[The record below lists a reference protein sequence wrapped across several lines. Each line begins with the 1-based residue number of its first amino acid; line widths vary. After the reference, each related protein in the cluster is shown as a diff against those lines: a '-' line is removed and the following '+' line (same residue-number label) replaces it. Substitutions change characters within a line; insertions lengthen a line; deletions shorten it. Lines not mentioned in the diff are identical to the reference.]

1 MRGATC
7 LTATLLATGLSF
19 GPLAPRGLAGG
30 GTEPVTRLGTDGT
43 RFTVNGRPAFLFGVS
58 YYGALGAS
66 DETVRRDLADLKEHG
81 FNWVRVWATW
91 AAFGEDVSAVDGE
104 GKPREL
110 SVKRLE
116 RLVAACDE
124 QGLVVDVTLSRGNGS
139 TGPARLQTLEAH
151 RRAVETLVT
160 ALKAHRNW
168 YLDLANERNIKD
180 KRFTSFADL
189 KELRELVHKL
199 DPHRLVT
206 ASHAGDIS
214 RADLGEYVQTVRV
227 DFLSPHRPRA
237 ADSAGQTEARSK
249 EYLVWMK
256 ELGRE
261 VPLHYQEPFRRDFG
275 KWQPRA
281 EDYVTDLKGA
291 LAGGAAGWC
300 WHNGDN
306 RAAKDGQ
313 PRRSFDL
320 REKRLLAQLD
330 EEEGRALPLLS
341 KVMAEAAK
349 NAGANKPAAS
359 PLGADDWPQWRGP
372 NRDGVCCETGL
383 LESFP
388 AGGLK
393 VRWRA
398 PAGWGFS
405 SPVVAQGRVF
415 LADSVVVKPQAKE
428 RVRCFD
434 ETTGKVLWAH
444 EYEVAYPDWA
454 FDPTQEIGPVA
465 TPIIRDD
472 KAYTVGRLGHLLCL
486 DAKKGDVLWR
496 RDLGKDYQVAFA
508 PGTPS
513 PLIDG
518 ELLILF
524 IGGKPGA
531 CLIGLNK
538 DTGKEAWRALD
549 ESLTFSSPIVITS
562 GGKKQLIVWTQES
575 VTSLDPATGKTY
587 WRQGLATSGEYAVS
601 TPVFH
606 EGRLLVG
613 GLMFQM
619 DPDKPA
625 ARVLW
630 PQSKAPAR
638 RIFSHTSTAL
648 FRGGHLFTAKSSGEL
663 ICVDAD
669 TGKQVWESAKVTD
682 LKNGASIHLTPNGD
696 SVLLYTDRGE
706 LIRARLTPEGYKEL
720 SRVALLEPTFPF
732 GGRKVAWSAPA
743 FANRHVFARN
753 GKELICASLAA
764 GPAGQ

>member
-1 MRGATC
+1 
-7 LTATLLATGLSF
+7 
-19 GPLAPRGLAGG
+19 
-30 GTEPVTRLGTDGT
+30 
-43 RFTVNGRPAFLFGVS
+43 
-58 YYGALGAS
+58 
-66 DETVRRDLADLKEHG
+66 
-81 FNWVRVWATW
+81 
-91 AAFGEDVSAVDGE
+91 
-104 GKPREL
+104 
-110 SVKRLE
+110 
-116 RLVAACDE
+116 
-124 QGLVVDVTLSRGNGS
+124 VTLSRGNGS

-189 KELRELVHKL
+189 KELREWVRTL

-206 ASHAGDIS
+206 ASHAGDVS
-214 RADLGEYVQTVRV
+214 RADLSEYLQTVRV
-227 DFLSPHRPRA
+227 DFLSPHRPRT
-237 ADSAGQTEARSK
+237 ADLAGQTEARSK
-249 EYLVWMK
+249 EYLAWMK
-256 ELGRE
+256 ELGRQ

-320 REKRLLAQLD
+320 REKRLFAQLD

-341 KVMAEAAK
+341 KVIAEVAK
-349 NAGANKPAAS
+349 GAGAKEPAAG
-359 PLGADDWPQWRGP
+359 PLRGDDWPQWRGP
-372 NRDGVCCETGL
+372 NRDGVCRETGL
-383 LESFP
+383 LESLP

-405 SPVVAQGRVF
+405 SPVVARGRVF

-434 ETTGKVLWAH
+434 ETNGKVLWAH
-444 EYEVAYPDWA
+444 DYEVAYEDWA
-454 FDPTQEIGPVA
+454 FDPKQEVGPVA
-465 TPIIRDD
+465 TPIVQDD
-472 KAYTVGRLGHLLCL
+472 KVYTVGRLGHLFCL

-508 PGTPS
+508 PGAPS

-518 ELLILF
+518 DLLILF

-531 CLIGLNK
+531 CLVALHK

-549 ESLTFSSPIVITS
+549 ESLTFSSPIVISS

-601 TPVFH
+601 TPAFRD
-606 EGRLLVG
+606 GRLLVG
-613 GLMFQM
+613 GLMFQL

-625 ARVLW
+625 AQVLW
-630 PQSKAPAR
+630 PESKAPSR

-663 ICVDAD
+663 ICVEAG

-682 LKNGASIHLTPNGD
+682 LKNGASIHLTQNGD

-706 LIRARLTPEGYKEL
+706 LIRARLTPEGYQEV

-732 GGRKVAWSAPA
+732 GGRKVTWSPPA

-753 GKELICASLAA
+753 GKELICASLAGAAA
-764 GPAGQ
+764 GVEGPDRPATPAEQYQAILKDYQTASSGGDGTDEGRRKLIEVAEADQKKAPK